1 MGLVDDPLVVTC
13 TCMHGWGL
21 GLAASVTIHGREHV
35 VVAAAVYEAGM
46 PAGLPL
52 AIDALPA
59 LENVTNM

>member
-1 MGLVDDPLVVTC
+1 
-13 TCMHGWGL
+13 MHGWGL